1 MTFKELKEA
10 LEELERLGGYL
21 DSTANIATHERVTK
35 CRKLFT
41 NSQGHLFLDTRP

>member
-10 LEELERLGGYL
+10 LEEFERLGVDL
-21 DSTANIATHERVTK
+21 NNTANVALHDRVTK

-41 NSQGHLFLDTRP
+41 NGQGYLFIDTRP